1 MKKTSKLTR
10 ILVVALVVCMIAC
23 FMLPFGAMAST
34 MDAVNNAKSGVLQV
48 NLDYTDDNNTKTTIA
63 SGTGFLINDNHVITC
78 QHVVSMTDAELAV
91 YAELLGKTVAEMKSR
106 LSVSVTVSRD
116 IKIPASI
123 ITESF
128 EMDFAILRLSNS
140 LQGKTALSIRSS
152 ADVKQAENVYA
163 IGYPSISTNLQ
174 SYNTYTS
181 DDATITQGIINKIGI
196 GVNMHSGANTNYIQ
210 TSCNLDYGNSGGPMV
225 DSNGFVIGV
234 SQGVVGDDVTE
245 YYNAI
250 AIDQITEVLDAFGIV
265 YTAAS
270 APAATEAPV
279 ATQAPVVETEP
290 APVVTQA
297 PATEA
302 PTLPA
307 VPTPEPAPANNNMG
321 LILIIV
327 AVVVVVIIV
336 VVVVVVAGGKKKPA
350 NTMPPVPQPPV
361 RPNVTPTSAPG
372 GFAPPPTYPVN
383 DAGETTVLGG
393 GAGETTVLSRASVN
407 GGTLIRKRTGEVVSI
422 NTDQF
427 VIGRER
433 KGVNYCI
440 SDNSSISRNHVRL
453 SVRNGATY
461 LTDLGAANGTYVNG
475 VKVMPRQEIALKN
488 GDKITLAD
496 EDLEYK
502 N

>member
-1 MKKTSKLTR
+1 MMKTSKLTR
-10 ILVVALVVCMIAC
+10 ILVTALVVCMIAS
-23 FMLPFGAMAST
+23 FMLPICALAAT
-34 MDAVNNAKSGVLQV
+34 TDAVNNAKNGVLQV
-48 NLDYTDDNNTKTTIA
+48 NLDYTDDNNSKTTIA
-63 SGTGFLINDNHVITC
+63 SGTGFLINDNTVITC
-78 QHVVSMTDAELAV
+78 QHVVGMTDAELSV
-91 YAELLGKTVAEMKSR
+91 FAELLGKTIAEMKSR

-116 IKIPASI
+116 IKIPATI

-128 EMDFAILRLSNS
+128 EMDFAVLRLSNS
-140 LQGKTALSIRSS
+140 LQGKSALAIRPS
-152 ADVKQAENVYA
+152 AEVKQAETVYA
-163 IGYPSISTNLQ
+163 IGYPNISTDLQ

-181 DDATITQGIINKIGI
+181 DDATITQGIVNKIGMGENI
-196 GVNMHSGANTNYIQ
+196 SSGANTNYIQ

-225 DSNGFVIGV
+225 DENGNVIGV
-234 SQGVVGDDVTE
+234 SQGVVGDEITE

-250 AIDQITEVLDAFGIV
+250 AIDQVTEVLDALGIV
-265 YTAAS
+265 YTSAS
-270 APAATEAPV
+270 APVPTE
-279 ATQAPVVETEP
+279 
-290 APVVTQA
+290 APVVTQPPVETQA
-297 PATEA
+297 VPVVTNPPVTEA
-302 PTLPA
+302 PTLP
-307 VPTPEPAPANNNMG
+307 VITQPEPEPSNNMG
-321 LILIIV
+321 MILIIA

-336 VVVVVVAGGKKKPA
+336 VVVVVVAGGKKKQPA
-350 NTMPPVPQPPV
+350 APVPPV
-361 RPNVTPTSAPG
+361 RPNTAPATTPG

-393 GAGETTVLSRASVN
+393 GAGETTVLTRASVN
-407 GGTLIRKRTGEVVSI
+407 GGTLVRKRTGEVVSI

-440 SDNSSISRNHVRL
+440 ADNSSISRNHVRL

-461 LTDLGAANGTYVNG
+461 LTDLGAANGTFVNG

-496 EDLEYK
+496 EDLEFK